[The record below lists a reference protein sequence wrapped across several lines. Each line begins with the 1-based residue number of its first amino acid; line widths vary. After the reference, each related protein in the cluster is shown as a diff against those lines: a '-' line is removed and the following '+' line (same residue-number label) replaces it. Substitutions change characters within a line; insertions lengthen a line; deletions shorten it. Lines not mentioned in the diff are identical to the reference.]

1 MRYSPL
7 AIALSLA
14 LAACTPEIPQPLTEA
29 IGGGQ
34 QAQGYQFTYAD
45 YNQIKE
51 GQTLADVQRIL
62 GQPGKELSS
71 AGDTVVHSFENTPA
85 TNGVVIV
92 TIQGGKVLSK
102 SQSSLNP

>member
-1 MRYSPL
+1 MRYPTL
-7 AIALSLA
+7 AIALSLTI
-14 LAACTPEIPQPLTEA
+14 AACTPEVVQPLTEA

-45 YNQIKE
+45 YSQIQS

-102 SQSSLNP
+102 SQSALSP